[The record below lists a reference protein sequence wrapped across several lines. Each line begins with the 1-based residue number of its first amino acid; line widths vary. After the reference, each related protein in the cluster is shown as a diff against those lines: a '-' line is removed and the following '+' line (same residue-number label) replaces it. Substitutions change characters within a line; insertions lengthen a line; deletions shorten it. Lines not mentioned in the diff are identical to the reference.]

1 MNNNFESFVRFFKP
15 DGQDRTKNLFEPT
28 DAMTTPLIAKGG
40 DNWRFLVPKSDV
52 GTVNISDI
60 RVDLYG
66 KQQGSCSTYDL
77 VQSGVGFLRRQQSE
91 LYYEMIIKVNNA
103 PTVDTYKQFA
113 LVRENGKEVFGTFR
127 SQETDFDKYCFEL
140 QEWLEA
146 YPHTRVDVIKDGNL
160 LKIRAWENGHFRIRN
175 EKVNI
180 GIGTS
185 LELNANTPQ
194 LTKQFV
200 ETYSRAAYRTY
211 DLVIGDDIEEGN
223 IFQLKT
229 TTYTAKKSDTAATI
243 KAALLGTESKVK
255 FLNTEPISLSVTLGV
270 KKTVNTNT
278 PQINYYYQNSS
289 GGQDKYR
296 IEVSDFQKGN
306 IFQVLISSEAPITYT
321 VQEGDTEA
329 TIESILN
336 PDTGNVLSVSSGS
349 TITVN
354 AVAGVRV
361 DDNTNLPKIYVENKQ
376 DFAALTVDKYRI
388 FVGTSVRENNKFVLD
403 SFEIV
408 ANEVDTYLT
417 IAQKLGLVDGLYYE
431 IATGQG
437 FVCYAQKG
445 GLYNSSNIADVQ
457 VISSPIRR
465 VSGQYLC
472 DVSIPINLPN
482 GKYNFVLNKVV
493 GESIEAIA
501 SSNFFE
507 ADDLTTDT
515 ALVRFADVGEVFGY
529 EYFETGLCQQVR
541 TGIFLKNEKLETTT
555 IQRQSVNDASVKGD
569 TQIRKKFDFTVKS
582 GDSTYH
588 RALNFALQH
597 RLCFVNDKK
606 ISLIDYNHGDEIGAK
621 KVKVATGQLY
631 EDRYLMKNYGKLFLT
646 EDNFK
651 EKISVKVN
659 FNEKIVAIVIYN
671 DYFRQEILEEG
682 EVFLPVGEYKWKAFV
697 AGALGETT
705 HLRIFQNGVK
715 LNEFVLICGRWNKC
729 KTLIRTYPSDSL
741 SFIEVYKENNIS
753 NIDTTLETVNQYDS
767 ISSYVS
773 EVGDISLMNGVIVPF
788 EPLTESTEGQWRRA
802 IDESGNYVIQVYAS
816 GIWETKHIIG

>member
-28 DAMTTPLIAKGG
+28 DSMTTPLIAKGG
-40 DNWRFLVPKSDV
+40 DNWRFLVPKSDI
-52 GTVNISDI
+52 GTTNINEV

-66 KQQGSCSTYDL
+66 KEKGNCSTYDL
-77 VQSGVGFLRRQQSE
+77 VQAGVGFLRRQQSE
-91 LYYEMIIKVNNA
+91 LYYEMIVKVNNA
-103 PTVDTYKQFA
+103 PTADTYKQFA
-113 LVRENGKEVFGTFR
+113 LVRENGNEVFGTFR

-175 EKVNI
+175 EKVSV

-194 LTKQFV
+194 LTRQFV

-211 DLVIGDDIEEGN
+211 DLVIGGDIEEGN

-243 KAALLGTESKVK
+243 KAALLGNNAKVQ
-255 FLNTEPISLSVTLGV
+255 FLNTEPISIGVTLGV
-270 KKTVNTNT
+270 KKTINTNL
-278 PQINYYYQNSS
+278 PKINSYYQNSS

-306 IFQVLISSEAPITYT
+306 VFQILISSEPPITYT
-321 VQEGDTEA
+321 VQEGDTEV
-329 TIESILN
+329 TIEAILN
-336 PDTGNVLSVSSGS
+336 PDTGSVLSVSSGS

-354 AVAGVRV
+354 AVAGVRE
-361 DDNTNLPKIYVENKQ
+361 DANTNLPKIYVENKQ
-376 DFAALTVDKYRI
+376 DFSALTVDKYRI
-388 FVGTSVRENNKFVLD
+388 FVSTSVRENNKFTLGSLEV
-403 SFEIV
+403 V
-408 ANEVDTYLT
+408 ADASDTYIS
-417 IAQKLGLVDGLYYE
+417 IAQKLGLIDGLYYE
-431 IATGQG
+431 IATGQD
-437 FVCYAQKG
+437 FVCFAQKG
-445 GLYNSSNIADVQ
+445 GLYNSINIVDVQ
-457 VISSPIRR
+457 VINSPIRR
-465 VSGQYLC
+465 VSLQYLC
-472 DVSIPINLPN
+472 DVTIPKNLPN
-482 GKYNFVLNKVV
+482 GRYNFMLNKVV
-493 GESIEAIA
+493 DEGLETIA

-507 ADDLTTDT
+507 ADDLTNDT
-515 ALVRFADVGEVFGY
+515 ALVRFSDVGEVFGY
-529 EYFETGLCQQVR
+529 EYFENGLCQQVR
-541 TGIFLKNEKLETTT
+541 AGIFLKNEKLETTT
-555 IQRQSVNDASVKGD
+555 VQRQSVNDATVNGD
-569 TQIRKKFDFTVKS
+569 TEFRKKFDFSVKT
-582 GDSTYH
+582 GDSSYH
-588 RALNFALQH
+588 RALNFALKH
-597 RLCFVNDKK
+597 RLCFINGKK
-606 ISLIDYNHGDEIGAK
+606 VSLIDYNHGDEIGAK
-621 KVKVATGQLY
+621 KVKSATGQLY
-631 EDRYLMKNYGKLFLT
+631 EDRYLMKNYGKLFLS

-705 HLRIFQNGVK
+705 NLRIFQNGVK

-741 SFIEVYKENNIS
+741 SFIEVYKESEIS
-753 NIDTTLETVNQYDS
+753 NIDTTLETVKQYDEV
-767 ISSYVS
+767 SSYVN
-773 EVGDISLMNGVIVPF
+773 ELGDISSMNGFIAPF
-788 EPLTESTEGQWRRA
+788 EPPTESMEGQWERA
-802 IDESGNYVIQVYAS
+802 IDEDGNYVIRVFAD
-816 GIWETKHIIG
+816 GVWITKHIIG